1 MTPREVADATD
12 HSYEA
17 TRKTLQRMAQAGEI
31 EKSGQGR
38 YTLSQVSPCPNDE

>member
-17 TRKTLQRMAQAGEI
+17 TRKTLQRMVQSGEI
-31 EKSGQGR
+31 EKSGQR